1 VHDLNPILQQTQM
14 WSSFFSDGIA
24 FGNDEWKEK
33 WTSTPTNK
41 KTIAYM
47 LARKVVT

>member
-1 VHDLNPILQQTQM
+1 MHYNKPK
-14 WSSFFSDGIA
+14 FGHHFSHGIA
-24 FGNDEWKEK
+24 FGNDEWKET

-41 KTIAYM
+41 KTRAHM